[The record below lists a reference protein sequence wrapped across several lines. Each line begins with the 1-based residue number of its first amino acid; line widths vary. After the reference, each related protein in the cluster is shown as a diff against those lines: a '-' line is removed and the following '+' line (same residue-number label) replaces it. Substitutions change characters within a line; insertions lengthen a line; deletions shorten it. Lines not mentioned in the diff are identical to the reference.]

1 MINRLRWTKFHG
13 VNFDGD
19 GGTGGGGAAGG
30 SGSGSA
36 GGTPPPSGA
45 TGGAGAGTGG
55 SGAAPSGGA
64 APQIDWNTAPQQL
77 RDAFNTTKRTL
88 EELQAKYQPWDKL
101 GVRPEDVQNFQGGY
115 QQVYSEIKG
124 IGDSL
129 GISEQEVADA
139 IRQHG
144 LVRVLDHLRQEA
156 YDADQVANGNQDAIN
171 DRDLQDRIES
181 MVEQRLSP
189 IQQRENMRLVHEA
202 NSLTERTIHDLAVSN
217 FKALGMDYAQ
227 APAALRDFIT
237 TGVTEV
243 LKYDD
248 DALVALK
255 MEGKTAGIQKAFQ
268 TFQSMW
274 DAAYLARRAME
285 TGARPA
291 PGAAPGRPAQGNQPP
306 GKAKSIDELIDNP
319 DRIRELGGRP
329 AYSS

>member
-1 MINRLRWTKFHG
+1 MINRLRWCKFYG

-36 GGTPPPSGA
+36 GGSPPPSGA

-77 RDAFNTTKRTL
+77 REAFNTTKRTL

-101 GVRPEDVQNFQGGY
+101 GVKPEDVQNFQGGY

-124 IGDSL
+124 IGDGL
-129 GISEQEVADA
+129 QIPEQEIADA

-144 LVRVLDHLRQEA
+144 LVKVLDHLRQEA
-156 YDADQVANGNQDAIN
+156 WEAEQADAGNQDVLSE
-171 DRDLQDRIES
+171 RDLQDRIER
-181 MVEQRLSP
+181 MVEQRTSP
-189 IQQRENMRLVHEA
+189 FLERENQRMTSEA
-202 NSLTERTIHDLAVSN
+202 NAVVERTIHDLATAS

-227 APAALRDFIT
+227 APPALRDFIS

-248 DALVALK
+248 EALVAIK
-255 MEGKTAGIQKAFQ
+255 TQGKTAPIQKAFQ

-291 PGAAPGRPAQGNQPP
+291 AAGAAPGQRQQVPPP
-306 GKAKSIDELIDNP
+306 GKAKNIDELIDNP

-329 AYSS
+329 AYTT